1 MILPERLSYLTSGMF
16 PELLG
21 LRVVEATA
29 ERIRGELDVTDGHCT
44 VPGRCHGG
52 VLMAF
57 ADTLGAAGTILNLPD
72 GAGTSTIESKSN
84 FFAMAPVGQT
94 IYGEAT
100 PLHRGRTTQV
110 WQTRVTLKD
119 GKLVAL
125 VIQTQIVMGGK

>member
-1 MILPERLSYLTSGMF
+1 MPLPDRLAYLTSGMF

-21 LRVVEATA
+21 LRVTEALPD
-29 ERIRGELDVTDGHCT
+29 RIRGELDVTGGHCT

-57 ADTLGAAGTILNLPD
+57 ADTLGAAGTILNLPE
-72 GAGTSTIESKSN
+72 GAGTSTIESKTN

-94 IYGEAT
+94 IYGEST

-125 VIQTQIVMGGK
+125 VIQTQIVLTGK